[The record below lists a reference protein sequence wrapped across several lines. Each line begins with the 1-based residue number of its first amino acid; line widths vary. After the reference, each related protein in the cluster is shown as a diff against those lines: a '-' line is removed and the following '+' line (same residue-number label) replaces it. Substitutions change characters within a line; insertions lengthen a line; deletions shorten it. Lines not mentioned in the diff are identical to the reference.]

1 MKSRRLSYATGVFSV
16 IVAEIDFVPFGALA
30 AAVALVEL
38 LELLELLAVPLVLAL
53 FAEKSIDLITTPDAF
68 A

>member
-30 AAVALVEL
+30 AVAALV
-38 LELLELLAVPLVLAL
+38 ELLELLAVPLVLVL

>member
-16 IVAEIDFVPFGALA
+16 IVAEIDFVPFGALVIVA
-30 AAVALVEL
+30 AFVD
-38 LELLELLAVPLVLAL
+38 LLAALLL